1 MAIAEDN
8 GCKNSKLF
16 KEQKLKSIE
25 RVETQQ
31 NYKKHP
37 THLWDAKIS
46 VIFMLPIRFHK
57 TFTKNVFKIIKDI
70 LLKQFRLLYKT

>member
-16 KEQKLKSIE
+16 KQQKLKSIE
-25 RVETQQ
+25 KVETQQ

-37 THLWDAKIS
+37 THL
-46 VIFMLPIRFHK
+46 
-57 TFTKNVFKIIKDI
+57 
-70 LLKQFRLLYKT
+70 

>member
-16 KEQKLKSIE
+16 KQQKLKSIE

-31 NYKKHP
+31 NYKKYP
-37 THLWDAKIS
+37 THL
-46 VIFMLPIRFHK
+46 
-57 TFTKNVFKIIKDI
+57 
-70 LLKQFRLLYKT
+70 